1 MSDQLW
7 TIERISEALGS
18 PDLTKRFLGEI
29 NKAPAAQILPVFA
42 KWQGIAE
49 SVSAGVERAR
59 EIAAAEAAGEIPPG
73 EFEDVTQQVRDDAEK
88 LRSRSA
94 A

>member
-1 MSDQLW
+1 MTDQPW

-29 NKAPAAQILPVFA
+29 NKASAADLLPVFA
-42 KWQGIAE
+42 RWQGIAE
-49 SVSAGVERAR
+49 SIRAGVERAR
-59 EIAAAEAAGEIPPG
+59 EIAAAEAAGSPVPG
-73 EFEDVTQQVRDDAEK
+73 EFEDVTEQVIEDAER
-88 LRSRSA
+88 LRARNA

>member
-1 MSDQLW
+1 MTDQLW

-18 PDLTKRFLGEI
+18 PELTKRFLGEI
-29 NKAPAAQILPVFA
+29 NKAPAADLLPVFA

-49 SVSAGVERAR
+49 SILSGVERAR
-59 EIAAAEAAGEIPPG
+59 EIAAAQAAGEPAPG

-88 LRSRSA
+88 LRARSA